1 MFMKKYALFAFR
13 GDPMCF
19 IHVMLNAIDLKTK
32 GHEVKVILEGE
43 AVKLIKPMQEDN
55 NPLFHKMQDQNL
67 IDCVCRA
74 CSAKLGV
81 LEYNEQSG
89 IRLAD
94 EMSGHPAMSTYTD
107 QGYEIITF

>member
-1 MFMKKYALFAFR
+1 MKKYALFAFR

-19 IHVMLNAIDLKTK
+19 IHVMLNALDLKAA

-55 NPLFHKMQDQNL
+55 NPLFKKMKDQGL

-81 LEYNEQSG
+81 LEYNEKSG

-94 EMSGHPAMSTYTD
+94 EMSGHPAMSTYIA
-107 QGYEIITF
+107 QGCEIITF

>member
-1 MFMKKYALFAFR
+1 MKKYALFAFR

-19 IHVMLNAIDLKTK
+19 IHVMLNALDLKAA

-55 NPLFHKMQDQNL
+55 NSLFKKMKDQGL

-81 LEYNEQSG
+81 LEYNEKSG

-94 EMSGHPAMSTYTD
+94 EMSGHPAMSTYIA
-107 QGYEIITF
+107 QGCEIITF

>member
-1 MFMKKYALFAFR
+1 MKKFALFAFR

-19 IHVMLNAIDLKTK
+19 IHVMLNALDLKAS

-55 NPLFHKMQDQNL
+55 NPLFKKLQEQNL
-67 IDCVCRA
+67 IDCVCRT

-89 IRLAD
+89 IRLAE
-94 EMSGHPAMSTYTD
+94 EMSGHPAMNTYIA
-107 QGYEIITF
+107 QGCEIITF